1 VLQACVE
8 PCMQQSEMVLMQTA
22 RMCLLAS
29 MRASCWVDC
38 LCMCAGPGVGAG
50 IVRASGSHELHSSN
64 THTASY
70 LACPP
75 GTPCSSCFAAF
86 KKHFCVGTARSAS
99 LLLSYQHRGLMFIS
113 HLCIADVPQALQVLS
128 WNFLMYMTMHTRC
141 LAVDQK

>member
-1 VLQACVE
+1 MLQACVE

-50 IVRASGSHELHSSN
+50 IVRASGSHELYSSN

-75 GTPCSSCFAAF
+75 GIPCWSCFVAIR
-86 KKHFCVGTARSAS
+86 KRFCIGTAMPAS
-99 LLLSYQHRGLMFIS
+99 PRPLYQHRGLICMP
-113 HLCIADVPQALQVLS
+113 HLCIADIPHALQVFS
-128 WNFLMYMTMHTRC
+128 QSFLVYMTNHTRC